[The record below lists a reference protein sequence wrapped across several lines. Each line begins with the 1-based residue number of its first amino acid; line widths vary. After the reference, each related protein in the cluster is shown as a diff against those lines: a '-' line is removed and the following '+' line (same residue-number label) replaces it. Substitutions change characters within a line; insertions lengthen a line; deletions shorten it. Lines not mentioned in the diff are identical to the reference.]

1 MPSPFPGEAGT
12 EKRGSRRQTPVDYA
26 LMQRVFPFFL
36 DAAWITILLSV
47 LTALLGVTCA
57 ILGTAARLSRFP
69 LLRFLGAAYVSLF
82 RGTPA
87 LIQLFIL
94 YFGGPQIGIQLD
106 AFEAG
111 VIGLGVNVGAYMTE
125 TMRGAIISV
134 DKGQGEAA
142 RTLGMSKWQ
151 AMRNVVLPQAMRLMI
166 RPLGVNLN
174 TLIKSTALVAAIS
187 VVELTYTAQRYIG
200 STYKPFEMFLIAGLL
215 YMIIIYVVGLAVT
228 WADRKARLN

>member
-1 MPSPFPGEAGT
+1 MDFE
-12 EKRGSRRQTPVDYA
+12 
-26 LMQRVFPFFL
+26 LMQKVYPFFL
-36 DAAWITILLSV
+36 EAAWVTILLSV
-47 LTALLGVTCA
+47 LTA
-57 ILGTAARLSRFP
+57 ILGLTCGALGAAARLSRFW
-69 LLRFLGAAYVSLF
+69 LLRFIGAAYVSLF

-111 VIGLGVNVGAYMTE
+111 VIGLGVNVGAYMPE

>member
-1 MPSPFPGEAGT
+1 
-12 EKRGSRRQTPVDYA
+12 VDYE

-36 DAAWITILLSV
+36 EAAWTTILLSV
-47 LTALLGVTCA
+47 LTAILGVSCG
-57 ILGTAARLSRFP
+57 ILGTAARLSRF
-69 LLRFLGAAYVSLF
+69 LVFRFLGAAYVSLF

-125 TMRGAIISV
+125 TMRGAIIAV
-134 DKGQGEAA
+134 DKGQAEAA
-142 RTLGMSKWQ
+142 RTLGMSRWQ
-151 AMRNVVLPQAMRLMI
+151 AMRKVILPQAMRLMI
-166 RPLGVNLN
+166 RPLGVNIN
-174 TLIKSTALVAAIS
+174 ALIKSTALVAAIS

-200 STYKPFEMFLIAGLL
+200 STYKPFEMFLIAGVL
-215 YMIIIYVVGLAVT
+215 YMIIIYIVGLGVA
-228 WADRKARLN
+228 WADRKARIT